1 MPAVEV
7 NLSDELLTDFQRLAD
22 QEFVSEEQAAEELL
36 SLGIDAY
43 NIDGGTDARSGD
55 DFMEDAGNNL
65 FDTATDPGDIDD
77 DRL

>member
-7 NLSDELLTDFQRLAD
+7 NLPDELLTDFQRLAE

-36 SLGIDAY
+36 SLGVDAY
-43 NIDGGTDARSGD
+43 SVDGGTDSHPGD

-65 FDTATDPGDIDD
+65 FDTANDPGDIDD